1 MNLVSTG
8 FVIYLFFPFLGSVG
22 SQSMRRYN
30 CVHLSPRK
38 LNIKNLVSYEK
49 IQGPVEAIL
58 FINKKGVKICVKP
71 DHRQAQ
77 LAMKSVDESRAAKG
91 R

>member
-1 MNLVSTG
+1 
-8 FVIYLFFPFLGSVG
+8 GSIV

-30 CVHLSPRK
+30 CVRLSARQ

-49 IQGPVEAIL
+49 IQGPVEAIM
-58 FINKKGVKICVKP
+58 FINKQGVKICVKP
-71 DHRQAQ
+71 DHKQAQ
-77 LAMKSVDESRAAKG
+77 PAMKNIEER